1 MKRSDAEQI
10 LKEYPKLVPLSEDQK
25 KSFLFFWNEKK
36 DYPSRQKLVGSIPD
50 LYNNR
55 QRYKALLTTEEDVQM
70 FNAIMRDEETKF

>member
-10 LKEYPKLVPLSEDQK
+10 LKECPKLVPLSEDQK

-36 DYPSRQKLVGSIPD
+36 DYQSRQKLVSSIPD

-55 QRYKALLTTEEDVQM
+55 LRYRDLLSTEADVRM
-70 FNAIMRDEETKF
+70 FNEIMRDGETKF